1 LNALLTNGAA
11 TFLDGRYLLFFV
23 WRIYWSSLLQRVV
36 VIGTRSHIKELIDW
50 VEIGSVVI
58 SGGIQVADL
67 IVRLVLFHLEVEDIA
82 HD

>member
-11 TFLDGRYLLFFV
+11 TFLDGRYLPLFV
-23 WRIYWSSLLQRVV
+23 WRIYWSSLLQLVV
-36 VIGTRSHIKELIDW
+36 VIGTRSHIKQLIDW
-50 VEIGSVVI
+50 VEIGSV
-58 SGGIQVADL
+58 SGGIQVAEL

>member
-11 TFLDGRYLLFFV
+11 TFLDGRYLLLFV

-36 VIGTRSHIKELIDW
+36 VIGPWSHIKELIDW
-50 VEIGSVVI
+50 VEIGSVV
-58 SGGIQVADL
+58 SGGIQVAEL